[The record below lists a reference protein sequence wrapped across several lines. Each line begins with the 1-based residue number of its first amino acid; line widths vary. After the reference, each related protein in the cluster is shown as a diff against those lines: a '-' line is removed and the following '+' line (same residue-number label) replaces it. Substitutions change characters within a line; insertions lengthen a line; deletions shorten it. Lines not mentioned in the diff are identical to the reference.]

1 MVGSLK
7 KKTAALKI
15 SCDQPWNFGENRRAQ
30 SVRLS
35 AMTKPRT
42 STILFSFLLVVAAA
56 CAPRAT
62 EPAEAMIKSKAQKPE
77 LAQIDDVAG
86 LPRVLILGDS
96 ISIGYTLPLRAAL
109 RGIANVHRP
118 PEGCGHTA
126 KALENLEK
134 WLGDGRWD
142 VIHFN
147 FGLHDIKYTAA
158 GKLAMPPEGKRSVE
172 PEQYVKNLEAIVTR
186 LEKTGA
192 QLIWRPTTPV
202 PVGAM
207 GRIRGDAEKYNA
219 LAAGIMSRHGV
230 AIDDLNPLIMAG
242 KVGRTAP
249 DNVHF
254 GKKGSRLLACRIAA
268 TIKKIL
274 AR

>member
-1 MVGSLK
+1 MTTPHTPAILSL
-7 KKTAALKI
+7 
-15 SCDQPWNFGENRRAQ
+15 
-30 SVRLS
+30 
-35 AMTKPRT
+35 
-42 STILFSFLLVVAAA
+42 FLLVAVAA
-56 CAPRAT
+56 CAPRPS
-62 EPAEAMIKSKAQKPE
+62 EPARFVKKDKARKPE
-77 LAQIDDVAG
+77 FAQIEDVAG

-96 ISIGYTLPLRAAL
+96 ISIGYTLPLRDAL

-126 KALENLEK
+126 KGLEYLEA

-147 FGLHDIKYTAA
+147 FGLHDIKYTA
-158 GKLAMPPEGKRSVE
+158 GGTLAMPPEGKQAVR
-172 PEQYVKNLEAIVTR
+172 PEQYAQNLETIVTR

-202 PVGAM
+202 PDGAM
-207 GRIRGDAEKYNA
+207 GRLGSDAKKYNA
-219 LAAGIMSRHGV
+219 LAAAIMSRHGIAV
-230 AIDDLNPLIMAG
+230 DDLNPLIRSG

-254 GKKGSRLLACRIAA
+254 GKKGSRLLARRIAG
-268 TIKKIL
+268 TIKKVL
-274 AR
+274 AKR